1 MPAIS
6 VRTAASVAML
16 AALALLCWF
25 AIGCGGDDEQ
35 ADNEQNVEA
44 TIEAVIAETSATRAA
59 QNEATDPTVGS
70 TGSTTA
76 AATPIVVSTA
86 NPNSQANP
94 VTNVPA
100 TPDPLAA
107 LPVSNAESFLGSVSQ
122 SERACLSQA
131 VSPDRL
137 TVLLESPESTTD
149 DERAA
154 LIQCLEYDT
163 QLRLFLTPVLTATGP
178 LSDSSSACLR
188 GSFADANVGMLMMA
202 ATSGPGSNV
211 DPEAAMTAAMVSSM
225 VSLSCLSEDEFQ
237 SAGPAMGAGPEEYES
252 FQCVSQE
259 VGGPKRMAELMHPGF
274 GFPTALFEAAFAC
287 DVQVAGTP
295 SG

>member
-1 MPAIS
+1 MPTIS
-6 VRTAASVAML
+6 VRTAASVVILVVFTLPCWL
-16 AALALLCWF
+16 AT
-25 AIGCGGDDEQ
+25 GCGDEQ
-35 ADNEQNVEA
+35 ADNEQSVEA
-44 TIEAVIAETSATRAA
+44 TIEAALAESSATRAA
-59 QNEATDPTVGS
+59 ESEATGPTAGS
-70 TGSTTA
+70 TSSTTA
-76 AATPIVVSTA
+76 DATPVTMSTTNA
-86 NPNSQANP
+86 NSQTGP

-100 TPDPLAA
+100 TPEPLAA
-107 LPVSNAESFLGSVSQ
+107 LPVSNTESFLESVSQ
-122 SERACLSQA
+122 SERACLSQS

-137 TVLLESPESTTD
+137 AVLLESPESATG

-154 LIQCLEYDT
+154 LIECLEYDT

-178 LSDSSSACLR
+178 LSQSSSACLR
-188 GSFADANVGMLMMA
+188 GSFADANVGILMMA
-202 ATSGPGSNV
+202 ATSGPASNV

-225 VSLSCLSEDEFQ
+225 VSLSCLSADEFQ
-237 SAGPAMGAGPEEYES
+237 SAGPAMGASPEEYDN
-252 FQCVSQE
+252 FQCISRE